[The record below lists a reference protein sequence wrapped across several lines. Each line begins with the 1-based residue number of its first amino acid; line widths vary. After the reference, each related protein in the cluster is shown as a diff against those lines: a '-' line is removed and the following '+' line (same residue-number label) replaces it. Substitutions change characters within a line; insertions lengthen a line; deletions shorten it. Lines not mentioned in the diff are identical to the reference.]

1 VTPEAMLDAREL
13 RKAFLNLILNALEA
27 LGGQGNLTV
36 TTQCATDRKSI
47 SIAIDDDGPG
57 MNEET
62 LTRLFD
68 LFFTTKPE
76 GTGLGMAIA
85 RSVVDLHGGE
95 LTVQSALGHGTRVR
109 SRLPLG
115 GPTAGAGARS
125 NARPFPLSPARPRSS
140 MACA

>member
-1 VTPEAMLDAREL
+1 
-13 RKAFLNLILNALEA
+13 
-27 LGGQGNLTV
+27 
-36 TTQCATDRKSI
+36 
-47 SIAIDDDGPG
+47 

-95 LTVQSALGHGTRVR
+95 LTVQSALGNGTRVR
-109 SRLPLG
+109 IRLPFG
-115 GPTAGAGARS
+115 TPSAGAGA
-125 NARPFPLSPARPRSS
+125 
-140 MACA
+140 